1 MNAMANRTKIFLTKF
16 MSPKS
21 RHSSPNLITDK
32 KKHREKRFGRAK
44 FAETVEKEDL
54 DHAKRGGGAF

>member
-1 MNAMANRTKIFLTKF
+1 MVN
-16 MSPKS
+16 
-21 RHSSPNLITDK
+21 HLIK
-32 KKHREKRFGRAK
+32 RGIYREKRFGRAK